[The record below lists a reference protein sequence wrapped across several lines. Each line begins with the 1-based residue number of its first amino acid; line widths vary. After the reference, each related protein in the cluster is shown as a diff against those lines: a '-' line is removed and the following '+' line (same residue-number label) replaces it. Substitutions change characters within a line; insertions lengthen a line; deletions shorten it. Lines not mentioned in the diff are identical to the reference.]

1 MKNLQS
7 SFRLQI
13 IVLTITRTTLNIG
26 SRMVYPFLSTFAR
39 GLGVEPTAIS
49 LAITS
54 RSFTGAL
61 SPLFTPIAD
70 RFGRKTGILLGIGI
84 AVIGVGLVTFFPSYL
99 TFFIALSLG
108 FLGLYV
114 YMGSTHAYLGDQ
126 VAYEKRGRA
135 MAIPE
140 TGWSLSFILA
150 MPLVALLIGRF
161 GWRAPFPLLT
171 GLGVIVFVL
180 VALVI
185 PKNSSAPK
193 QSRGTLKLFRDVINS
208 PAAIACVSLTLLS
221 VAANEVVNLVFGIWM
236 GDSFGLN
243 LSALGAASAVIGI
256 AELSAESL
264 SGGLVDRLGKERSI
278 RIGLLI
284 NGLVALSLTWLGQN
298 LYTAMVGLFFFYLT
312 FEFVSV
318 STFPLITEVLPG
330 ARATLMGVNVAA
342 ICLGRAV
349 GDLVAPPIY
358 YHWGFL
364 LNSLVAIVFDVLAL
378 LIFSRVKIHSKSQVP
393 SIAD

>member
-1 MKNLQS
+1 MKNRQS
-7 SFRLQI
+7 SLKLQI
-13 IVLTITRTTLNIG
+13 IIITIARTTLNIG

-49 LAITS
+49 IAITS

-84 AVIGVGLVTFFPSYL
+84 AIIGFGLVTFFPSYL

-108 FLGLYV
+108 FLGLYI

-126 VAYEKRGRA
+126 VAYEKRGRM

-140 TGWSLSFILA
+140 TGWALSFIVA
-150 MPLVALLIGRF
+150 MPLIALLIARF
-161 GWRAPFPLLT
+161 GWHAPFPLLT

-185 PKNSSAPK
+185 PKNSPAAQK
-193 QSRGTLKLFRDVINS
+193 TGGTLKLYRDVFHS
-208 PAAIACVSLTLLS
+208 PVALACVSLTLLS

-243 LSALGAASAVIGI
+243 LTALGAASAVIGI
-256 AELSAESL
+256 AELSAELL
-264 SGGLVDRLGKERSI
+264 SSGWVDRLGKERSI
-278 RIGLLI
+278 RIGLMI

-298 LYTAMVGLFFFYLT
+298 LWTAMAGLFLFYLT

-349 GDLVAPPIY
+349 GDLVAPLIY

-364 LNSLVAIVFDVLAL
+364 VNSLLAIVFDVLAL
-378 LIFSRVKIHSKSQVP
+378 LIFSRVKVHSKSQIP
-393 SIAD
+393 SVAD

>member
-1 MKNLQS
+1 MKNSQS
-7 SFRLQI
+7 SLRLQI
-13 IVLTITRTTLNIG
+13 IVLTITRLTLNIG
-26 SRMVYPFLSTFAR
+26 SRMVYPFLATFAR

-84 AVIGVGLVTFFPSYL
+84 ATLGFGWVAFFPSYPS
-99 TFFIALSLG
+99 FFIALSLG

-126 VAYEKRGRA
+126 VDYEKRGRA

-140 TGWSLSFILA
+140 TGWSLSFIVA
-150 MPLVALLIGRF
+150 MPLVALLIARF
-161 GWRAPFPLLT
+161 GWHAPFPLLT
-171 GLGVIVFVL
+171 GLGVIVFAL
-180 VALVI
+180 IALVI
-185 PKNSSAPK
+185 PKNSRAP
-193 QSRGTLKLFRDVINS
+193 RLNGGTANLFRDVIHS
-208 PAAIACVSLTLLS
+208 PVAIACVSLTLLS

-256 AELSAESL
+256 AELSAELL
-264 SGGLVDRLGKERSI
+264 SGGVVDRLGKERSI
-278 RIGLLI
+278 RIGLII
-284 NGLVALSLTWLGQN
+284 NGLVALALTWLGQN
-298 LYTAMVGLFFFYLT
+298 LWSAMVGLFLFYLT

-349 GDLVAPPIY
+349 GDLVAPFIY

-364 LNSLVAIVFDVLAL
+364 VNGLLAIVFDVLAL
-378 LIFSRVKIHSKSQVP
+378 LIFSRVNIHSKSQVP
-393 SIAD
+393 IVAD

>member
-1 MKNLQS
+1 
-7 SFRLQI
+7 
-13 IVLTITRTTLNIG
+13 
-26 SRMVYPFLSTFAR
+26 MVYPFLSTFAR
-39 GLGVEPTAIS
+39 GLGVDPTAIT

-61 SPLFTPIAD
+61 SPLFTPLAD
-70 RFGRKTGILLGIGI
+70 RFGRKTGILMGIGI
-84 AVIGVGLVTFFPSYL
+84 FTIGVGMVALFPSFL

-108 FLGLYV
+108 FLGLYI

-126 VAYEKRGRA
+126 VVYEKRGRI

-140 TGWSLSFILA
+140 TGWSLSFIVA

-171 GLGVIVFVL
+171 GLGMIVFVL

-185 PKNSSAPK
+185 PKNSRIPRTA
-193 QSRGTLKLFRDVINS
+193 GVTLNLYREVMHS
-208 PAAIACVSLTLLS
+208 PVAIACVSLTLLS

-236 GDSFGLN
+236 GTSFGLN

-264 SGGLVDRLGKERSI
+264 SSGLVDRLGKERSI
-278 RIGLLI
+278 RIGLII

-298 LYTAMVGLFFFYLT
+298 LWSAMVGLFFFYLT
-312 FEFVSV
+312 FEYVSV
-318 STFPLITEVLPG
+318 STFPLLTEVLPG

-349 GDLVAPPIY
+349 GDLAAPLIY

-364 LNSLVAIVFDVLAL
+364 VNSLLAIVFDVLAL
-378 LIFSRVKIHSKSQVP
+378 LIFSRVKVHSKTQVP
-393 SIAD
+393 IPAD